1 MDKANRGS
9 TTGGGGGGRL
19 RTKLWSATRER
30 GGASAGRASLLL
42 QGQRQAS
49 LLLQGRVPGEAVA
62 GWPVS
67 FNQHF
72 PFIHSC
78 QNIVTSFSP
87 TDFLQM

>member
-30 GGASAGRASLLL
+30 DVASAGPASLLLHGWRRASLLL
-42 QGQRQAS
+42 QGW
-49 LLLQGRVPGEAVA
+49 VPGQAVA

-72 PFIHSC
+72 PFINS
-78 QNIVTSFSP
+78 
-87 TDFLQM
+87 